1 VPRPDLGGPLAG
13 GGRFVPT
20 VFGRRPSGTWWW
32 MVAARDCDAA
42 VSPQA
47 AVAVL
52 VVPDE
57 AGGTVGGTCVG
68 TTTAAAVVG
77 ITGLPTTDDITDCA
91 GLLVCKTG
99 CADTATVLAG
109 GRACE
114 GWAVVLVLPGGL
126 AGGLAGRGWDGG
138 AVLD

>member
-68 TTTAAAVVG
+68 TTTAAVVG

>member
-1 VPRPDLGGPLAG
+1 MPRPDLGGPLAG

-68 TTTAAAVVG
+68 TTTAAVVG